1 MKKNIFAAINIIN
14 ILSLLSVLASLIL
27 LDFTL
32 AKIAFYMFFVS
43 YFIEIFTD
51 KKWKHIKL
59 DKKRV
64 YFLFMLAFFML
75 ALISIPFDSSPVYTK
90 ILMEKRYG
98 IFGFAVVGFFG
109 VNKYFKLSYII
120 NGFVITSV
128 LTIFYLLF
136 YRFGINDFIA
146 HPNRFEEF
154 NLLRSKY
161 VNTHMIFN
169 FYLNISLI
177 GIWYI
182 LTRQW
187 SKIKWWWRY
196 LYIAALTLIFST
208 LSISEGRS
216 GFIIGIL
223 LLAGFTF
230 LEIWERRKTIGIIV
244 ALLIPFM
251 LIGIASTHKRI
262 SEKMIEGEPRW
273 FLWQSGVDVIKQ
285 SPIWGHG
292 ISNAQELFDISRA
305 KFQTEEYRL
314 QWIKAKHLDSHNQ
327 LIQTTMEFGIV
338 GIVLLIF
345 LYIYPIF
352 ISDKNTLA
360 FSVFVIGLCIYQ
372 STFDMFITG
381 QFCILFGILI
391 IGIISARN
399 DIGKNMKKK
408 RKLI

>member
-1 MKKNIFAAINIIN
+1 MKKYFFSAINLLNFLSFLWILAALIIYDFRLVKMAYYLFF
-14 ILSLLSVLASLIL
+14 ISYLIE
-27 LDFTL
+27 F
-32 AKIAFYMFFVS
+32 
-43 YFIEIFTD
+43 FTD
-51 KKWKHIKL
+51 KKWKNINF

-64 YFLFMLAFFML
+64 YFLFMLAFFLL
-75 ALISIPFDSSPVYTK
+75 ALINIPFDSTPVYTK

-98 IFGFAVVGFFG
+98 LFGFAVVGFFG

-120 NGFVITSV
+120 NSFVIISV

-146 HPNRFEEF
+146 HSNRFEEF

-187 SKIKWWWRY
+187 SIIKWWWRY
-196 LYIAALTLIFST
+196 LYVAALTLIICT

-216 GFIIGIL
+216 GFIIGIF
-223 LLAGFTF
+223 LLAVFTF

-244 ALLIPFM
+244 ALLIPFL

-262 SEKMIEGEPRW
+262 SEKIIEGEPRW

-305 KFQTEEYRL
+305 KFQTEDYRL

-327 LIQTTMEFGIV
+327 LIQSTMEFGIV

-345 LYIYPIF
+345 LYLYPIF
-352 ISDKNTLA
+352 ISDKNTFP

-381 QFCILFGILI
+381 QFCILFCILI